1 VVTDPTLVPDR
12 IRLASRARLQDQEIT
27 LLEEIDD
34 NWFRVLGQRLYP
46 ASLKFSVHLLKL
58 TFNTFDS
65 RRTAS
70 ELWSKINKLQAAKF
84 GMRFARS

>member
-1 VVTDPTLVPDR
+1 MTDPTLVPDR
-12 IRLASRARLQDQEIT
+12 IGLASRARLQDQEIT
-27 LLEEIDD
+27 LLEEIHD
-34 NWFRVLGQRLYP
+34 NGFRVRLGNAYILP
-46 ASLKFSVHLLKL
+46 LKFSVHLLKL

-84 GMRFARS
+84 GMRFAPS